1 MADSGGMRNLTNGLA
16 LGFAFGI
23 LLSGLAYA
31 LDSGETP
38 VIRLLLAGILLLGI
52 VLEILRVRRVDSRKA
67 SRGGSPSGTVEDPSR

>member
-1 MADSGGMRNLTNGLA
+1 MQRLTTGLA

-38 VIRLLLAGILLLGI
+38 VIRLLLVGVLLLGI
-52 VLEILRVRRVDSRKA
+52 VLEILRVRRVESREE
-67 SRGGSPSGTVEDPSR
+67 SRGGSPSGTDEHSSL